1 MRWFYSRAVRR
12 GFYNQGMPY
21 SKPMKMITLWMTPEE
36 KAMLEEVARNADV
49 TLSHAL
55 REGLKLYFDDAKDW
69 IEDRRGDEP
78 GSKLA

>member
-1 MRWFYSRAVRR
+1 
-12 GFYNQGMPY
+12 MPY

-36 KAMLEEVARNADV
+36 KAMLEEVARDADV

-55 REGLKLYFDDAKDW
+55 REGLKLYFEDAKDW